1 MRKMPWTTYLWPGLP
16 QLWYWGY
23 GSGLALAA
31 LSAALLN
38 TLLLGSLVWVEWIGP
53 WPLRLGWMAAGMLWM
68 GSAVLSVWRGGGN
81 PTPPQPASAEGL
93 FRRALS
99 EYLQGSWFEAESLLG
114 QLLHVH
120 PRDAEARLMLATLLR
135 RTGRPQEALAQ
146 LARLELL
153 RDSEKWR
160 LEIAS
165 ERERLAATIAAEPPA
180 PSDPANETIPAYV
193 SQQAA

>member
-1 MRKMPWTTYLWPGLP
+1 
-16 QLWYWGY
+16 
-23 GSGLALAA
+23 
-31 LSAALLN
+31 
-38 TLLLGSLVWVEWIGP
+38 
-53 WPLRLGWMAAGMLWM
+53 MLWM
-68 GSAVLSVWRGGGN
+68 GSALLSVWRGGGN

-93 FRRALS
+93 FLRALS

-114 QLLHVH
+114 QLLHIH

-135 RTGRPQEALAQ
+135 RTGRSQEALAQ

-165 ERERLAATIAAEPPA
+165 ERERLAAAMAAEPPVE
-180 PSDPANETIPAYV
+180 PGPANETTPSYV
-193 SQQAA
+193 LRQAA